1 VADAGTVA
9 VGVALRERPA
19 VAVGVALTV
28 GRVGV
33 SEGVIVEVGLG
44 GEVRVGVSMADG
56 VAVAV
61 AVMVVLG
68 SGVIVGRRV
77 AVGNGSSPTRKII
90 CRTGPGLPPA
100 SSTRAVVI
108 VGPFGNASIAETAKQ
123 NWARVRG
130 STKLCA
136 PNSFTVHAADGVPA
150 NSNRHERSL
159 MASAID
165 CSGP

>member
-1 VADAGTVA
+1 
-9 VGVALRERPA
+9 

-33 SEGVIVEVGLG
+33 SEGVIVAVGLCG
-44 GEVRVGVSMADG
+44 AVRVGVSMADG

-68 SGVIVGRRV
+68 SGVTVGRRV
-77 AVGNGSSPTRKII
+77 AVGKGSSPTRKII
-90 CRTGPGLPPA
+90 CRTGPGLPAA

-123 NWARVRG
+123 NCARVRG

-150 NSNRHERSL
+150 NSNRQERSL